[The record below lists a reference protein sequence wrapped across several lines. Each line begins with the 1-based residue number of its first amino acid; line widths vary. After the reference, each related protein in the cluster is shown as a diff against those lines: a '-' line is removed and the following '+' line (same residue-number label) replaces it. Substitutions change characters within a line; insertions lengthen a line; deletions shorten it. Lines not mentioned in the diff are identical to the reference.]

1 MVETQMMD
9 WYRNCHPE
17 RSLSPSHR
25 ERRSRWTC
33 GLLAAPVLSIAIGLL
48 ITASL
53 PLRAQARDIP
63 SAAPT
68 HPADQTQ
75 EQRGRK
81 LLDQM
86 LEALGGDAWLN
97 RRNIRV
103 VGHLGRFF
111 QGAPNGIVIDFTAT
125 HQFPN
130 GDRPEAQRIGFI
142 TDKSMI
148 LPGKKIDIV
157 QIWINNTGHEVTYKG
172 NITLP
177 KDQVEDYYRRQ
188 DHSIE
193 SIYRVWLKAPGVVVI
208 DEGSTMVERRLTER
222 VTILS
227 DNNDAVTLDIDVATH
242 LPRRRTFEWRN
253 ATFKDRDEDA
263 EEYDD
268 YHTIQGLPTAFTISR
283 YHNGDL
289 ASQIFYTKVEY
300 DVDLPPDTFNPDILL
315 KKKQ

>member
-1 MVETQMMD
+1 MKQV
-9 WYRNCHPE
+9 
-17 RSLSPSHR
+17 
-25 ERRSRWTC
+25 
-33 GLLAAPVLSIAIGLL
+33 VLCIVIGLL
-48 ITASL
+48 TTVTPSL
-53 PLRAQARDIP
+53 SGQARDIP

-68 HPADQTQ
+68 HPAGETQ

-97 RRNIRV
+97 RRNVQLR
-103 VGHLGRFF
+103 GHLARFF
-111 QGAPNGIVIDFTAT
+111 RGAPTGVVVDFTT
-125 HQFPN
+125 IHQFAS

-148 LPGKKIDIV
+148 LPGKKIDVV
-157 QIWINNTGHEVTYKG
+157 QIWAANTGHEVTYKG

-177 KDQVEDYYRRQ
+177 KDQIEDYYRRQ

-193 SIYRVWLKAPGVVVI
+193 AIYRVWLKSPGVVVL
-208 DEGSTMVERRLTER
+208 DTGSTMVERRLTER

-227 DNNDAVTLDIDVATH
+227 DNNDAVTVDVDVATH

-253 ATFKDRDEDA
+253 TTFKDLDEDA

-268 YHTIQGLPTAFTISR
+268 YHTIQGLPTALTVTR
-283 YHNGDL
+283 YHNGDMT
-289 ASQIFYTKVEY
+289 SQIFYLKAEY
-300 DVDLPPDTFNPDILL
+300 DVDLPPDTFNPEVLL

>member
-1 MVETQMMD
+1 MKQVVLCIAISLLSTVT
-9 WYRNCHPE
+9 P
-17 RSLSPSHR
+17 SLS
-25 ERRSRWTC
+25 
-33 GLLAAPVLSIAIGLL
+33 G
-48 ITASL
+48 
-53 PLRAQARDIP
+53 QARDIP

-68 HPADQTQ
+68 HPAGETQ

-97 RRNIRV
+97 RRNVQLR
-103 VGHLGRFF
+103 GHLARFF
-111 QGAPNGIVIDFTAT
+111 RGAPTGVVVDFTT
-125 HQFPN
+125 IHQFAS

-148 LPGKKIDIV
+148 LPGKKIDVV
-157 QIWINNTGHEVTYKG
+157 QIWAANTGHEVTYKG

-177 KDQVEDYYRRQ
+177 KDQIEDYYRRQ

-193 SIYRVWLKAPGVVVI
+193 AIYRVWLKSPGVVVL
-208 DEGSTMVERRLTER
+208 DTGSTMVERRLTER

-227 DNNDAVTLDIDVATH
+227 DNNDAVTVDVDVATH

-253 ATFKDRDEDA
+253 TTFKDLDEDA

-268 YHTIQGLPTAFTISR
+268 YHTIQGLPTALTVTR
-283 YHNGDL
+283 YHNGDMT
-289 ASQIFYTKVEY
+289 SQIFYLKAEY
-300 DVDLPPDTFNPDILL
+300 DVDLPPDTFNPEVLL

>member
-1 MVETQMMD
+1 MKQVVMKQIAL
-9 WYRNCHPE
+9 C
-17 RSLSPSHR
+17 
-25 ERRSRWTC
+25 
-33 GLLAAPVLSIAIGLL
+33 IAIGLL
-48 ITASL
+48 LTPSR
-53 PLRAQARDIP
+53 PLLSQARDIP
-63 SAAPT
+63 SAGTT

-86 LEALGGDAWLN
+86 LQALGGDAWLN
-97 RRNIRV
+97 RRNMRV
-103 VGHLGRFF
+103 YGHSGRFF
-111 QGAPNGIVIDFTAT
+111 QGAPNGIVIDFTAIR
-125 HQFPN
+125 QFAGP
-130 GDRPEAQRIGFI
+130 DRPEAQRIGFI

-172 NITLP
+172 NTVLP

-193 SIYRVWLKAPGVVVI
+193 SIYRLWLKSPGVMVV
-208 DEGSTMVERRLTER
+208 DEGSTMVERHLTER

-227 DNNDAVTLDIDVATH
+227 DNNDALTIDIDAETH
-242 LPRRRTFEWRN
+242 LPRRRTFVWRD
-253 ATFKDRDEDA
+253 ATYKDKDEDA

-268 YHTIQGLPTAFTISR
+268 YHTIQGLPSAFTISR

-289 ASQIFYTKVEY
+289 TSQNFYTKVEY
-300 DVDLPPDTFNPDILL
+300 DLDLPPDTFNPDILL

>member
-1 MVETQMMD
+1 VPVLFLFFLTIG
-9 WYRNCHPE
+9 
-17 RSLSPSHR
+17 LTTASPS
-25 ERRSRWTC
+25 
-33 GLLAAPVLSIAIGLL
+33 LL
-48 ITASL
+48 
-53 PLRAQARDIP
+53 AQARDIP
-63 SAAPT
+63 SAGPN
-68 HPADQTQ
+68 HPPDQTQ

-97 RRNIRV
+97 RHNMRV
-103 VGHLGRFF
+103 YGHAGRFF
-111 QGAPNGIVIDFTAT
+111 QGAPNGIVIDFTAIR
-125 HQFPN
+125 QFANPGPN
-130 GDRPEAQRIGFI
+130 QDRPDAQRIGFI

-172 NITLP
+172 NSTLP

-227 DNNDAVTLDIDVATH
+227 DNNDAVTVDIDSETH
-242 LPRRRTFEWRN
+242 LPRRRTFLWRN
-253 ATFKDRDEDA
+253 ITFKDRDEDA

-268 YHTIQGLPTAFTISR
+268 YHTIQGLPTAFNISR

-289 ASQIFYTKVEY
+289 ASQVFYTKVEY
-300 DVDLPPDTFNPDILL
+300 DIDLTPDTFNPDILL

>member
-1 MVETQMMD
+1 MKKVAL
-9 WYRNCHPE
+9 Y
-17 RSLSPSHR
+17 
-25 ERRSRWTC
+25 
-33 GLLAAPVLSIAIGLL
+33 IAIGLT
-48 ITASL
+48 TATP
-53 PLRAQARDIP
+53 PLLAQARDIP
-63 SAAPT
+63 SAGASRPSE
-68 HPADQTQ
+68 QTQ

-97 RRNIRV
+97 RHNMRV
-103 VGHLGRFF
+103 YGHAGRFF
-111 QGAPNGIVIDFTAT
+111 QGAPNGIVIDFTSIR
-125 HQFPN
+125 QFAN
-130 GDRPEAQRIGFI
+130 GGRPDAQRIGFI

-157 QIWINNTGHEVTYKG
+157 QIWINNSGHEVTFKG
-172 NITLP
+172 NTTLP
-177 KDQVEDYYRRQ
+177 KDQVEDYYRRE

-193 SIYRVWLKAPGVVVI
+193 SIYRTWLKAPGVVVL

-227 DNNDAVTLDIDVATH
+227 DNNDAVTVDIDSQTH
-242 LPRRRTFEWRN
+242 LPRRRTFVWRN
-253 ATFKDRDEDA
+253 TTFKDKDEDA

-268 YHTIQGLPTAFTISR
+268 YHTIQGLPTAFTLSR

-300 DVDLPPDTFNPDILL
+300 DVELSPDTFNPDILL

>member
-1 MVETQMMD
+1 MKQ
-9 WYRNCHPE
+9 
-17 RSLSPSHR
+17 
-25 ERRSRWTC
+25 
-33 GLLAAPVLSIAIGLL
+33 LALSIALGLL
-48 ITASL
+48 ITATPL
-53 PLRAQARDIP
+53 LRAQARDIP
-63 SAAPT
+63 NAGPT
-68 HPADQTQ
+68 HATGQTQ

-103 VGHLGRFF
+103 LGHLGRFF

-125 HQFPN
+125 HQFASPGLSN
-130 GDRPEAQRIGFI
+130 PDRPEAQRIGFI

-177 KDQVEDYYRRQ
+177 KDQIEDYYRRQ
-188 DHSIE
+188 AHSIE
-193 SIYRVWLKAPGVVVI
+193 SIYRVWLKSPGVVVI

-227 DNNDAVTLDIDVATH
+227 DNNDAVTLELDAATH
-242 LPRRRTFEWRN
+242 LPLRRTFQSRN
-253 ATFKDRDEDA
+253 AQFKDSDEDV

-268 YHTIQGLPTAFTISR
+268 YHTIQGLPTALTFTR
-283 YHNGDL
+283 YHNGDMS
-289 ASQIFYTKVEY
+289 SQRFLSKVEY
-300 DVDLPPDTFNPDILL
+300 NTNLSPALFNPDNLL

>member
-1 MVETQMMD
+1 MKQV
-9 WYRNCHPE
+9 
-17 RSLSPSHR
+17 
-25 ERRSRWTC
+25 
-33 GLLAAPVLSIAIGLL
+33 VLSIAIGLL
-48 ITASL
+48 PTATQ
-53 PLRAQARDIP
+53 PLLAQARDIP

-68 HPADQTQ
+68 HAKGETQ

-97 RRNIRV
+97 RHNVRFLGRA
-103 VGHLGRFF
+103 GRFF

-125 HQFPN
+125 RQFAN
-130 GDRPEAQRIGFI
+130 GDRPDAQRIGFI

-172 NITLP
+172 NTTLP

-193 SIYRVWLKAPGVVVI
+193 SIYRVWLKAPGVMVI

-222 VTILS
+222 VSILS
-227 DNNDAVTLDIDVATH
+227 ANNDAVTVDIDQATH
-242 LPRRRTFEWRN
+242 LPRRRTFQWRN
-253 ATFKDRDEDA
+253 ATFKDLDEDA

-283 YHNGDL
+283 YHNGDMS
-289 ASQIFYTKVEY
+289 SQTFYTKVEY
-300 DVDLPPDTFNPDILL
+300 DVDLPPETFNPDVLL